1 MIKSLLLPIPQ
12 VPGLAREEANLAA
25 VDAAKRQL
33 AAAERKERAERGEN
47 ERAEAEER
55 RRAKAR
61 FHSCFH
67 EFYTV
72 SCFTRQKEKEKK
84 NKH

>member
-1 MIKSLLLPIPQ
+1 MAAYLKAQLGLPQ

-72 SCFTRQKEKEKK
+72 YTAKRERKEK
-84 NKH
+84 